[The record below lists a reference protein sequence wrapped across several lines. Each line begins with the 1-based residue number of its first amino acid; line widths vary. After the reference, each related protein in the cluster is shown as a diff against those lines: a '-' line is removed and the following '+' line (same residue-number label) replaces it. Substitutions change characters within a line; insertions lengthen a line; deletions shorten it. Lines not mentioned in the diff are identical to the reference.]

1 MKTAVIG
8 YPRIGLKREL
18 KFAIEKYLKG
28 QIEQSELIT
37 KAKALRKINWLDQD
51 NQKIDFISSND
62 FSFYDNVLDTAYL
75 LNIIPKRY
83 QSLDLDPLDKYFA
96 MTRGYQ
102 GEAGDVKALAMKK
115 WFNTNYHY
123 LVPEVEDDVQIELNG
138 AKIFDEYQE
147 AKDLNIN
154 TKPVIIG
161 PYTLIKLLRFTG
173 TLTIQDIVDDVIRV
187 YVEIITKF
195 NDLNAQWFEFDEPA
209 LVLDMNEADIGLFKN
224 IYTKILKEKGAITV
238 LLQTY
243 FGDIRDYYNDIMTL
257 DFDGIGLDFVEGK
270 ETLNLIK
277 KYGFDQSKILFAG
290 VVNGKNIWKND
301 YQKTITLLE
310 EINENVNDIVISTSC
325 SLLHVPYSLENE
337 EKLDD
342 KYKRHLAFAKEKLV
356 ELFQLK
362 IISELG
368 TKHSYYVDN
377 VNIFNEA
384 ANRSNA
390 SVQARL
396 ASLKESDFIRQPL
409 FDQRREIQK
418 EKLNL
423 PLLPTTTIGSFPQTS
438 EVRANRRA
446 YRKGEID
453 ETAYRNFNHTMIQK
467 WIKYQEEIGLDV
479 LVHGE
484 FERNDM
490 VEYFGENLDGY
501 LFTENGWVQSYG
513 TRCVSGAIFLEIIL

>member
-18 KFAIEKYLKG
+18 KYAIEKYLKG

-96 MTRGYQ
+96 MARGYQ

-138 AKIFDEYQE
+138 TKIFDEYQE

-195 NDLNAQWFEFDEPA
+195 NDLNARWFIT
-209 LVLDMNEADIGLFKN
+209 NLFWR
-224 IYTKILKEKGAITV
+224 YTR
-238 LLQTY
+238 LL
-243 FGDIRDYYNDIMTL
+243 
-257 DFDGIGLDFVEGK
+257 
-270 ETLNLIK
+270 
-277 KYGFDQSKILFAG
+277 
-290 VVNGKNIWKND
+290 
-301 YQKTITLLE
+301 
-310 EINENVNDIVISTSC
+310 
-325 SLLHVPYSLENE
+325 
-337 EKLDD
+337 
-342 KYKRHLAFAKEKLV
+342 
-356 ELFQLK
+356 
-362 IISELG
+362 
-368 TKHSYYVDN
+368 
-377 VNIFNEA
+377 
-384 ANRSNA
+384 
-390 SVQARL
+390 
-396 ASLKESDFIRQPL
+396 
-409 FDQRREIQK
+409 
-418 EKLNL
+418 
-423 PLLPTTTIGSFPQTS
+423 
-438 EVRANRRA
+438 
-446 YRKGEID
+446 
-453 ETAYRNFNHTMIQK
+453 
-467 WIKYQEEIGLDV
+467 
-479 LVHGE
+479 
-484 FERNDM
+484 
-490 VEYFGENLDGY
+490 
-501 LFTENGWVQSYG
+501 
-513 TRCVSGAIFLEIIL
+513 

>member
-96 MTRGYQ
+96 MARGYQ

-138 AKIFDEYQE
+138 TKIFDEYQE

-195 NDLNAQWFEFDEPA
+195 NDLNARWFEFDEPA
-209 LVLDMNEADIGLFKN
+209 LVLDMSEADI
-224 IYTKILKEKGAITV
+224 
-238 LLQTY
+238 
-243 FGDIRDYYNDIMTL
+243 
-257 DFDGIGLDFVEGK
+257 
-270 ETLNLIK
+270 
-277 KYGFDQSKILFAG
+277 
-290 VVNGKNIWKND
+290 
-301 YQKTITLLE
+301 
-310 EINENVNDIVISTSC
+310 
-325 SLLHVPYSLENE
+325 
-337 EKLDD
+337 
-342 KYKRHLAFAKEKLV
+342 
-356 ELFQLK
+356 
-362 IISELG
+362 
-368 TKHSYYVDN
+368 
-377 VNIFNEA
+377 
-384 ANRSNA
+384 
-390 SVQARL
+390 
-396 ASLKESDFIRQPL
+396 
-409 FDQRREIQK
+409 
-418 EKLNL
+418 
-423 PLLPTTTIGSFPQTS
+423 
-438 EVRANRRA
+438 
-446 YRKGEID
+446 
-453 ETAYRNFNHTMIQK
+453 
-467 WIKYQEEIGLDV
+467 
-479 LVHGE
+479 
-484 FERNDM
+484 
-490 VEYFGENLDGY
+490 
-501 LFTENGWVQSYG
+501 
-513 TRCVSGAIFLEIIL
+513 